1 MPAKKKP
8 AESSYDIGEILKN
21 GRAATSECIVVD
33 GIAWEGVRRSGGG
46 AHGHGGVGSVP
57 RGISAAS
64 PKPQLKPMTL
74 QNYGP
79 LFLINHHA

>member
-1 MPAKKKP
+1 MK
-8 AESSYDIGEILKN
+8 Y

-46 AHGHGGVGSVP
+46 AHGGAGSVP
-57 RGISAAS
+57 RGTSAAS
-64 PKPQLKPMTL
+64 PKLQLKPMML

-79 LFLINHHA
+79 LFLITHYV